1 MRRTACAAALVGG
14 LALPAEA
21 EWSGRPAYRALEKV
35 SDGVYGLMR
44 GTLRTTLPSRL
55 SRSMSAAPEQDSY
68 ALFRSEFS
76 RRHGAA
82 AERIRAAR
90 PSAARDTPDSQ
101 ARWRSYAAEQE
112 QDALLGAFAETMV
125 GRYKLESFGE
135 SSGEYAKDRRN
146 WEPGFLA
153 PAAVFGGAYLW
164 VAGVD
169 AGWDAGPARVG
180 LRIAPGWRWRSA
192 GGARRLASLELA
204 PDGSALKLSA
214 DWGGSG
220 PEAETVALNWTRRF

>member
-1 MRRTACAAALVGG
+1 MLVGG
-14 LALPAEA
+14 LTLPAKA

-55 SRSMSAAPEQDSY
+55 SRDMAAAPEQDSY
-68 ALFRSEFS
+68 ETFRRELG
-76 RRHGAA
+76 RRHEGAA
-82 AERIRAAR
+82 ARIRSAR
-90 PSAARDTPDSQ
+90 PASAVDSPQ
-101 ARWRSYAAEQE
+101 SQSRWRTYAAEQE
-112 QDALLGAFAETMV
+112 QDVLLGAFAETMV
-125 GRYKLESFGE
+125 GRYRLEAFGE
-135 SSGEYAKDRRN
+135 SSGSYAKDRRN

-180 LRIAPGWRWRSA
+180 LRLAPGWRWRSA
-192 GGARRLASLELA
+192 PGARRLATVELSPA
-204 PDGSALKLSA
+204 RSELKLSA
-214 DWGGSG
+214 AWGGSG
-220 PEAETVALNWTRRF
+220 PAAETVALNWTRRF